1 MKRRVCRGY
10 CLRYSMKKR
19 FKNLSQRIASLE
31 YEQKQKEAKELER
44 RARIE
49 QKLAAIRDNSVK
61 IFSLSTERE

>member
-1 MKRRVCRGY
+1 
-10 CLRYSMKKR
+10 MKKR